1 MRKNNLFK
9 KLTLTM
15 VTGIATMAL
24 LTGCGGSE
32 KEETTTKVVETNESV
47 TSEEETSKDDATTE
61 TTTLGE
67 QQDQTT
73 TEQIEQETTTKKPIE
88 QETTTK
94 KPAEKETTTK
104 KPVKEEETTKPSGTG
119 VTNNSVTTGNVTVV
133 DENNVYK
140 TIFAEK
146 YSDYM
151 TLDRDGV
158 NVVVLLE
165 GGKFG
170 DSKTV
175 GAQDALTKE
184 SVVYIYTGGDKYI
197 AVSNKDSAGNAKYKY
212 AYASVFKADGLVA
225 TVQTADGK
233 YNLVKTDG
241 TLLSKE
247 SNFTSLLV
255 KNGYLIAGK
264 ANGNTVTYDIYDEY
278 LKCIHSDYKD
288 MTSVEDFNIFGN
300 YKVVRG
306 KVSGNVSVNYVY
318 DTNWK
323 CVDKIQSKSNFI
335 IIWNDTYLW
344 NGATFRD
351 KSYNKV
357 DVPVY
362 DGLVGAGETCDIT
375 SVYELG
381 DKFVQ
386 IRMAVTKADGSKEN
400 VGYVLGSDMRTYAD
414 EYEIGPYL
422 FIEFEDVNVM
432 MNDGTKYLVW
442 KRDGKVI
449 CTMGD
454 WYERVQQIWGDT
466 AQEYGLWGEYC
477 DDNMV
482 VVNVPV
488 VYGGEH
494 YVEGT
499 FVLKKSDN
507 YALDKAVYIGDEPLK
522 LKHGLWYTY
531 NGDKIYMNYTL
542 IDVYEVMTNSQS
554 SYYEIAN
561 TDKTYT
567 VCDAAGKEYFTS
579 NKSVVD
585 SMNDDVFVSEKV
597 VDGKTYYGVIE
608 LKNN

>member
-1 MRKNNLFK
+1 MRKQNLYI
-9 KLTLTM
+9 LT
-15 VTGIATMAL
+15 AL
-24 LTGCGGSE
+24 VLGLSLSMTACSGSE
-32 KEETTTKVVETNESV
+32 KEEKITTNSVEKNESDS
-47 TSEEETSKDDATTE
+47 TNSEDETPRDDASTE

-67 QQDQTT
+67 QQNQTT
-73 TEQIEQETTTKKPIE
+73 TEQIEEEITTKKPAEQETTTKKP
-88 QETTTK
+88 T
-94 KPAEKETTTK
+94 EKETTTK
-104 KPVKEEETTKPSGTG
+104 KPVKEEQTTKPSGTG
-119 VTNNSVTTGNVTVV
+119 ATNNSVTTGNITVV

-151 TLDRDGV
+151 TLDSNGV
-158 NVVVLLE
+158 SAVVLLE

-197 AVSNKDSAGNAKYKY
+197 AVNNKDVAGNAKYKY
-212 AYASVFKADGLVA
+212 AYASVFKVDGLVA

-255 KNGYLIAGK
+255 KNGYLIV
-264 ANGNTVTYDIYDEY
+264 GNTKGDTVTYDIYDED
-278 LKCIHSDYKD
+278 LKCIRSDYKD
-288 MTSVEDFNIFGN
+288 MTSVEDFDVFGN

-306 KVSGNVSVNYVY
+306 KVSGNVSANYVY
-318 DTNWK
+318 DANWK
-323 CVDKIQSKSNFI
+323 CVDKIQGKSSFR
-335 IIWNDTYLW
+335 IIWNGTCLW

-362 DGLVGAGETCDIT
+362 EGLLGAGETGDIT

-386 IRMAVTKADGSKEN
+386 IRMTVTKADGSKEN
-400 VGYVLGSDMRTYAD
+400 AGYVLGSDMKTYAD

-422 FIEFEDVNVM
+422 FIEFKDVNVM
-432 MNDGTKYLVW
+432 MNDGTRYLVW

-507 YALDKAVYIGDEPLK
+507 YALEKAIYVGDDPLK
-522 LKHGLWYTY
+522 LQHGLWYVY
-531 NGDKIYMNYTL
+531 NQNKIYVNYNMV
-542 IDVYEVMTNSQS
+542 DVHKIMFNSNS
-554 SYYEIAN
+554 SYYEMVNA
-561 TDKTYT
+561 DKTYT
-567 VCDAAGKEYFTS
+567 VYDADGKAYFTS
-579 NKSVVD
+579 DKQVVD
-585 SMNDDVFVSEKV
+585 TVNDDVFVSEKT
-597 VDGKTYYGVIE
+597 VDGKIYYGVIE
-608 LKNN
+608 VK